1 MKIFRIKIY
10 LKIKIFIKALFHNK
24 INLKKI
30 DNIILKQSN
39 KNFLTYTSQ
48 LRSAFLLVL
57 KYLKLKYKNKNEIVL
72 MSYNLK
78 EMTNIPLKLN
88 LKINFCDIDFKTGSF
103 NLKELQS
110 KINNKTLCVV
120 LTNIFSNYESCKKIK
135 HICIR
140 NKVPLIE
147 DNAIYFDN
155 FAKKKKKIYSG
166 SFGDYSLLSFNIMKN
181 ISGLYGGCIS
191 YNNLEFKNYCNKLF
205 KKKSKFPSLLYT
217 RQIIIFFVLKVLSLN
232 LLYKYFF
239 HYLFYFASEYKINLV
254 QNLIYPS
261 LRFKNSKIPSYYLS
275 PMSNFTKKLIYYQL
289 EDFSSRKK
297 NHETRKINNK
307 YYYYRLNKI
316 NSKNIFIFPVLD
328 FNFQN
333 YLEFPV
339 FFKEKKKIHKFLM
352 QKGFDL
358 KKIHYFNCS
367 KEFKTKFKCV
377 NSQRAENEILCLP
390 NHNKI
395 NKYYIDRLINEIEIF
410 YKNNKPLI

>member
-10 LKIKIFIKALFHNK
+10 LKIKVFIKALFTNK
-24 INLKKI
+24 INFKKI

-78 EMTNIPLKLN
+78 EMTNIPLRLD
-88 LKINFCDIDFKTGSF
+88 LKINFCDIDFKTGSY

-120 LTNIFSNYESCKKIK
+120 LTNIFSNYESCEEIK
-135 HICIR
+135 QICVR

-155 FAKKKKKIYSG
+155 FVKKKKKIYSG

-181 ISGLYGGCIS
+181 ISGLYGGCVS
-191 YNNLEFKNYCNKLF
+191 YNDLEFKNYCKKSF
-205 KKKSKFPSLLYT
+205 KKNIKFPALLYT
-217 RQIIIFFVLKVLSLN
+217 RQIIIFYILKVLSLN
-232 LLYKYFF
+232 YLYKYFF
-239 HYLFYFASEYKINLV
+239 HYLFYFTLKYKINFI

-261 LRFKNSKIPSYYLS
+261 LRFKNSIIPSYYLS
-275 PMSNFTKKLIYYQL
+275 PISNFTKKLIYYQL
-289 EDFSSRKK
+289 VDFKGRTK
-297 NHETRKINNK
+297 NHDTRKINNK
-307 YYYYRLNKI
+307 YYYYRFNKI
-316 NSKNIFIFPVLD
+316 NSKNISILPVID

-333 YLEFPV
+333 YLDFPILL
-339 FFKEKKKIHKFLM
+339 KEKKKIHKYLM
-352 QKGFDL
+352 KKGFDL

-367 KEFKTKFKCV
+367 KVFKTNIKCV
-377 NSQRAENEILCLP
+377 NSERFENEILCLP

-395 NKYYIDRLINEIEIF
+395 NRNYIDRLINEIEIF
-410 YKNNKPLI
+410 YKNNK

>member
-10 LKIKIFIKALFHNK
+10 LKIKVFIKALFTNK
-24 INLKKI
+24 INFKKI

-78 EMTNIPLKLN
+78 EMANIPLRLD
-88 LKINFCDIDFKTGSF
+88 LKINFCDIDFKTGSY

-120 LTNIFSNYESCKKIK
+120 LTNIFSNYESCEEIK
-135 HICIR
+135 QICVR

-155 FAKKKKKIYSG
+155 FVKKKKKIYSG

-181 ISGLYGGCIS
+181 ISGLYGGCVS
-191 YNNLEFKNYCNKLF
+191 YNDLEFKNYCKKSF
-205 KKKSKFPSLLYT
+205 KKNIKFPALLYT
-217 RQIIIFFVLKVLSLN
+217 RQIIIFYILKVLSLN
-232 LLYKYFF
+232 YLYKYFF
-239 HYLFYFASEYKINLV
+239 HYLFYFTLKYKINFI

-275 PMSNFTKKLIYYQL
+275 PISNFTKKLIYYQL
-289 EDFSSRKK
+289 VDFKGRTK
-297 NHETRKINNK
+297 NHDTRKINNK
-307 YYYYRLNKI
+307 YYYYRFNKI
-316 NSKNIFIFPVLD
+316 NSKNISILPVID

-333 YLEFPV
+333 YLDFPILL
-339 FFKEKKKIHKFLM
+339 KEKKKIHKYLM
-352 QKGFDL
+352 KKGFDL

-367 KEFKTKFKCV
+367 KVFKTNIKCV
-377 NSQRAENEILCLP
+377 NSERFENEILCLP

-395 NKYYIDRLINEIEIF
+395 NRNYIDRLINEIEIF
-410 YKNNKPLI
+410 YKNNK

>member
-10 LKIKIFIKALFHNK
+10 LKIKVFIKALFTNK
-24 INLKKI
+24 INFKKI

-78 EMTNIPLKLN
+78 EMTNIPLRLD
-88 LKINFCDIDFKTGSF
+88 LKINFCDIDFKTGSY

-120 LTNIFSNYESCKKIK
+120 LTNIFSNYESCEEIK
-135 HICIR
+135 QICVR

-155 FAKKKKKIYSG
+155 FVKKKKKIYSG

-181 ISGLYGGCIS
+181 ISGLYGGCVS
-191 YNNLEFKNYCNKLF
+191 YNDLEFKNYCKKSF
-205 KKKSKFPSLLYT
+205 KKNIKFPALLYT
-217 RQIIIFFVLKVLSLN
+217 RQIIIFYILKVLSLN
-232 LLYKYFF
+232 YLYKYFF
-239 HYLFYFASEYKINLV
+239 HYLFYFTLKYKINFI

-275 PMSNFTKKLIYYQL
+275 PISNFTKKLIYYQL
-289 EDFSSRKK
+289 VDFKGRTK
-297 NHETRKINNK
+297 NHDTRKINNK
-307 YYYYRLNKI
+307 YYYYRFNKI
-316 NSKNIFIFPVLD
+316 NSKNISILPVID

-333 YLEFPV
+333 YLDFPILL
-339 FFKEKKKIHKFLM
+339 KEKKKIQKYLM
-352 QKGFDL
+352 KKGFDL

-367 KEFKTKFKCV
+367 KVFKTNIKCV
-377 NSQRAENEILCLP
+377 NSERFENEILCLP

-395 NKYYIDRLINEIEIF
+395 NRNYIDRLINEIEIF
-410 YKNNKPLI
+410 YKNNK